1 MRELIAG
8 NEKPL
13 VGVRVGVKNA
23 GCAGMAYT
31 LDPVETPNPADDVV
45 SEHGVSVF
53 VDPKAVLFL
62 LGTTMDFETTKLRS
76 GFIFKNPN
84 EVSSCGCGE
93 SVLLKP
99 AAERAAERALAP
111 HVAAYAAARRL
122 SSRSARARHGGFQD
136 LSKSC
141 SRRSAA

>member
-1 MRELIAG
+1 MARPKLSVISVTERAAERVRDLIAG
-8 NEKPL
+8 NEKAL

-62 LGTTMDFETTKLRS
+62 LGSTMDFEKTKLRS
-76 GFIFKNPN
+76 GFTFKNPN
-84 EVSSCGCGE
+84 EVSACGCGE

-99 AAERAAERALAP
+99 AAERAA
-111 HVAAYAAARRL
+111 AAA
-122 SSRSARARHGGFQD
+122 H
-136 LSKSC
+136 
-141 SRRSAA
+141 

>member
-1 MRELIAG
+1 MARPKLSVISVTERAAERVRDLIAG
-8 NEKPL
+8 NDKAL

-62 LGTTMDFETTKLRS
+62 LGSTMDFETTKLRS
-76 GFIFKNPN
+76 GFTFKNPN
-84 EVSSCGCGE
+84 EVSACGCGE

-99 AAERAAERALAP
+99 AAERAAAAP
-111 HVAAYAAARRL
+111 H
-122 SSRSARARHGGFQD
+122 
-136 LSKSC
+136 
-141 SRRSAA
+141 